1 MNIEAFLLCDCA
13 TDTQGKLNV
22 LGAFDRLFVRQMSCV
37 HPACTVACRIR
48 FTRVEQGEHKIRL
61 NIMDEDGNT
70 IGPKQLGGNIN
81 VRFKEGTDSVV
92 MNFVLHFQR
101 LKFEKYGQYQI
112 DLALDGRSLASLP
125 LYVTELPTAR

>member
-22 LGAFDRLFVRQMSCV
+22 LGAFDRLFVRQMPCV

-48 FTRVEQGEHKIRL
+48 FTRVEQGEHKIKL

-70 IGPKQLGGNIN
+70 IGPKKLGGNIN
-81 VRFKEGTDSVV
+81 VGFKEGTDSVV